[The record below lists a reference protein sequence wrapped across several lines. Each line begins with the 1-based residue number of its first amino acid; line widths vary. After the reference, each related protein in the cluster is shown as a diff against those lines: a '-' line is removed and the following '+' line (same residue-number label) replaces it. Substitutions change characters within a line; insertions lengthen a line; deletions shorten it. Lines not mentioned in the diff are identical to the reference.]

1 MSKIS
6 SLYLHQSIRFR
17 LPPIWL
23 SHRWHPSPNLQS
35 CRRFSVPWP
44 CHVSEQNSDQKT
56 SNYLPWGKFQRLQLR
71 VERMLSD
78 LELSALLTAETP
90 RLLSMFGNIETTSQ
104 DTSRDPSRNEPFAFK
119 SSNLLIKSVESLTKD
134 GRLCER
140 GLR

>member
-1 MSKIS
+1 
-6 SLYLHQSIRFR
+6 
-17 LPPIWL
+17 
-23 SHRWHPSPNLQS
+23 
-35 CRRFSVPWP
+35 
-44 CHVSEQNSDQKT
+44 
-56 SNYLPWGKFQRLQLR
+56 
-71 VERMLSD
+71 MLSD

-104 DTSRDPSRNEPFAFK
+104 DTSRDPSGNEPFAFK